1 MIVSYLSFLH
11 LHEKEIGLVF
21 HVAVSSGQSSVRGC
35 HSVTG
40 LNVSSEI
47 NCGFALWQGR
57 EKWRKQVFMVDAGLS
72 HIVSHGT

>member
-1 MIVSYLSFLH
+1 M
-11 LHEKEIGLVF
+11 F
-21 HVAVSSGQSSVRGC
+21 HMAAASRQSSVRGC

-47 NCGFALWQGR
+47 NCGFVLWQDR
-57 EKWRKQVFMVDAGLS
+57 EKWRKRVLVADARLS